1 MTEPV
6 SKWDDTTPNY
16 EAGVVWMAKLDARFL
31 CEVVRT
37 GEDTERAGYLRVF
50 DNDKDLKCVFEETV
64 GLSYGA
70 QFGPDVADVA
80 DWEDK
85 VLNFV
90 DTKML
95 F

>member
-6 SKWDDTTPNY
+6 SKWDDKDPNY
-16 EAGVVWMAKLDARFL
+16 EAGVVWLAKLDGRFL
-31 CEVVRT
+31 VEVVRT
-37 GEDTERAGYLRVF
+37 DGYDGKLCVF
-50 DNDKDLKCVFEETV
+50 DNEKNLECVFEEPV

-70 QFGPDVADVA
+70 TFGPDVADVA
-80 DWEDK
+80 TWEDK

-90 DTKML
+90 DNKML